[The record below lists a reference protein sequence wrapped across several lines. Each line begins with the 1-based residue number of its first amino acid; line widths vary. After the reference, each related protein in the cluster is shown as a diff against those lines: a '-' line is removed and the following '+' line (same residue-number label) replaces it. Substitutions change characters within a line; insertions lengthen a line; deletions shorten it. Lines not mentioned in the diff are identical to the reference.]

1 MISLSLFSNKM
12 MIWSFKFLLIRYLVA
27 MYMTVFFMVID
38 TQDLFAAVKRAF
50 PVISRGL

>member
-1 MISLSLFSNKM
+1 
-12 MIWSFKFLLIRYLVA
+12 MIWFLKFLVLRDLVA

-38 TQDLFAAVKRAF
+38 TQDMFAAGKLAF

>member
-1 MISLSLFSNKM
+1 M
-12 MIWSFKFLLIRYLVA
+12 MIWFIQYLLIGYLVA

-38 TQDLFAAVKRAF
+38 TQYLFAAQKCTF